1 MSLGRD
7 KKKKDLRDVRY
18 EQEAEERVEK
28 GLEEES
34 GELEVERSDI
44 NDKDVFESSWTNV
57 QRASQAS

>member
-34 GELEVERSDI
+34 GELEVERNDI

>member
-7 KKKKDLRDVRY
+7 KKKKDLRDVRC
-18 EQEAEERVEK
+18 EQEAEERVEE

-34 GELEVERSDI
+34 GELEAERSDI
-44 NDKDVFESSWTNV
+44 NDKDVFESGWTNV